1 MNKELAKILHDL
13 DGLTNYIEALSVLT
27 DDVHLSDNFRYLQKK
42 TQDSKAYII
51 ETVVKDVCGS
61 LVNQE
66 RDIPTRQDISLE
78 EAVNLIKKIEEKAS
92 TMDMKVVSAV
102 YNSSARPI
110 AVHCMDDAYIAS
122 YDVAINKAYTSAAL
136 KMPTST
142 LKPLCQPGAPLYG
155 IQHTNEGKIVIFG
168 GGEVLLHKD
177 KVIGAL
183 GVSGGTEEADTALAE
198 YGRSMLEEV
207 MTW

>member
-1 MNKELAKILHDL
+1 MSKELAKILHDL

-27 DDVHLSDNFRYLQKK
+27 DDPHLSDNFRYMQKK
-42 TQDSKAYII
+42 TNDSKAYII
-51 ETVVKDVCGS
+51 ESVVKDVCGS
-61 LVNQE
+61 YVKHE
-66 RDIPTRQDISLE
+66 RDIPTRQDISLF
-78 EAVNLIKKIEEKAS
+78 EATALIKKIEERAAS
-92 TMDMKVVSAV
+92 MDMKIVTAV

-122 YDVAINKAYTSAAL
+122 FDVAVNKAYTSAAL

-142 LKPLCQPGAPLYG
+142 LKPLCQPGEPLYG

-168 GGEVLLHKD
+168 GGEVLIHKD
-177 KVIGAL
+177 RLIGAI

>member
-27 DDVHLSDNFRYLQKK
+27 DDVHLSDNFRYMQKK

-78 EAVNLIKKIEEKAS
+78 EAVNLIKKIEEKAA
-92 TMDMKVVSAV
+92 TMDMKVVTAV

>member
-1 MNKELAKILHDL
+1 MSKELSKILHDL
-13 DGLTNYIEALSVLT
+13 DGLTNYIEALSMLT
-27 DDVHLSDNFRYLQKK
+27 DDEHLSDNFRYMQKK

-51 ETVVKDVCGS
+51 ETVVKDTLGNYVD
-61 LVNQE
+61 QK
-66 RDIPTRQDISLE
+66 RDIPTRQEISLE
-78 EAVNLIKKIEEKAS
+78 EATVLIRKIEEKAAS
-92 TMDMKVVSAV
+92 VNLSIVAAVFNSA
-102 YNSSARPI
+102 ARPVAI
-110 AVHCMDDAYIAS
+110 HCMDDAYIAS
-122 YDVAINKAYTSAAL
+122 YDVAVNKAYTSAAL

-168 GGEVLLHKD
+168 GGEILVHKG
-177 KVIGAL
+177 KLIGAL
-183 GVSGGTEEADTALAE
+183 GVSGGSEEADTALAE

>member
-1 MNKELAKILHDL
+1 MSKELSKILHDL
-13 DGLTNYIEALSVLT
+13 DGLTNYIEALSMLT
-27 DDVHLSDNFRYLQKK
+27 DDEHLSDNFRYMQKK

-51 ETVVKDVCGS
+51 ETVVKDTLGNYVD
-61 LVNQE
+61 QK
-66 RDIPTRQDISLE
+66 RDIPTRQEISLE
-78 EAVNLIKKIEEKAS
+78 EATVLIRKIEEKAAS
-92 TMDMKVVSAV
+92 MNLSIVVAVFNSA
-102 YNSSARPI
+102 ARPVAI
-110 AVHCMDDAYIAS
+110 HCMDDAYIAS
-122 YDVAINKAYTSAAL
+122 YDVAVNKAYTSAAL

-168 GGEVLLHKD
+168 GGEILMHKG
-177 KVIGAL
+177 KLIGAL
-183 GVSGGTEEADTALAE
+183 GVSGGSEEADTALAE

>member
-1 MNKELAKILHDL
+1 MSKELSKILHDL
-13 DGLTNYIEALSVLT
+13 DGLTNYIEALSMLT
-27 DDVHLSDNFRYLQKK
+27 DDEHLSDNFRYMQKK

-51 ETVVKDVCGS
+51 ETVVKDTLGNYVD
-61 LVNQE
+61 QK
-66 RDIPTRQDISLE
+66 RDIPTRQEISLE
-78 EAVNLIKKIEEKAS
+78 EATALIGKIEEKAAS
-92 TMDMKVVSAV
+92 VNLSIVAAVFNSA
-102 YNSSARPI
+102 ARPVAI
-110 AVHCMDDAYIAS
+110 HCMDDAYIAS
-122 YDVAINKAYTSAAL
+122 YDVAVNKAYTSAAL

-168 GGEVLLHKD
+168 GGEILVHKG
-177 KVIGAL
+177 KLIGAL
-183 GVSGGTEEADTALAE
+183 GVSGGSEEADTALAE

>member
-27 DDVHLSDNFRYLQKK
+27 DDVHLSDNFRYMQKK

-61 LVNQE
+61 FVNQE

-78 EAVNLIKKIEEKAS
+78 EAVNLIRKIEEKAA

>member
-27 DDVHLSDNFRYLQKK
+27 DDVHLSDNFRYMQKK

-78 EAVNLIKKIEEKAS
+78 EAVNLIRKIEEKAA

>member
-27 DDVHLSDNFRYLQKK
+27 DDVHLSDNFRYMQKK

>member
-1 MNKELAKILHDL
+1 MSKELSKILHDL
-13 DGLTNYIEALSVLT
+13 DGLTNYIEALSMLT
-27 DDVHLSDNFRYLQKK
+27 DDEHLSDNFRYMQKK

-51 ETVVKDVCGS
+51 ETVVKDTLGS
-61 LVNQE
+61 YVDQK
-66 RDIPTRQDISLE
+66 RDIPTRQEISLE
-78 EAVNLIKKIEEKAS
+78 EATVLIRKIEEKAAS
-92 TMDMKVVSAV
+92 MNLSIVAAVFNSA
-102 YNSSARPI
+102 ARPVAI
-110 AVHCMDDAYIAS
+110 HCMDDAYIAS
-122 YDVAINKAYTSAAL
+122 YDVAVNKAYTSAAL

-168 GGEVLLHKD
+168 GGEILMHKG
-177 KVIGAL
+177 KLIGAL
-183 GVSGGTEEADTALAE
+183 GVSGGSEEADTALAE

>member
-1 MNKELAKILHDL
+1 MSKELSKILHDL
-13 DGLTNYIEALSVLT
+13 DGLTNYIEALSMLT
-27 DDVHLSDNFRYLQKK
+27 DDEHLSDNFRYMQKK

-51 ETVVKDVCGS
+51 ETVVKDTLGNYVD
-61 LVNQE
+61 QK
-66 RDIPTRQDISLE
+66 RDIPTRQEISLE
-78 EAVNLIKKIEEKAS
+78 EATVLIRKIEEKAAS
-92 TMDMKVVSAV
+92 MNLSIVAAVFNSA
-102 YNSSARPI
+102 ARPVAI
-110 AVHCMDDAYIAS
+110 HCMDDAYIAS
-122 YDVAINKAYTSAAL
+122 YDVAVNKAYTSAAL

-168 GGEVLLHKD
+168 GGEILMHKG
-177 KVIGAL
+177 KLIGAL
-183 GVSGGTEEADTALAE
+183 GVSGGSEEADTALAE

>member
-1 MNKELAKILHDL
+1 MSKELSKILHDL
-13 DGLTNYIEALSVLT
+13 DGLTNYIEALSMLT
-27 DDVHLSDNFRYLQKK
+27 DDGHLSDNFRYMQKK

-51 ETVVKDVCGS
+51 ETVVKDTLGNYVD
-61 LVNQE
+61 QK
-66 RDIPTRQDISLE
+66 RDIPTRQEISLE
-78 EAVNLIKKIEEKAS
+78 EATVLIRKIEEKAAS
-92 TMDMKVVSAV
+92 VNLSIVAAVFNSA
-102 YNSSARPI
+102 ARPVAI
-110 AVHCMDDAYIAS
+110 HCMDDAYIAS
-122 YDVAINKAYTSAAL
+122 YDVAVNKAYTSAAL

-168 GGEVLLHKD
+168 GGEILVHKG
-177 KVIGAL
+177 KLIGAL
-183 GVSGGTEEADTALAE
+183 GVSGGSEEADTALAE